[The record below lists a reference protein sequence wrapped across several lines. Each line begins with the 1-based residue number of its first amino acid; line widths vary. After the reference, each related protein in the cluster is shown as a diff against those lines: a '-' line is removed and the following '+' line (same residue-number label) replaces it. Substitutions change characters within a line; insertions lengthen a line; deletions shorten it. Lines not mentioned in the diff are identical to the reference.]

1 MKIRE
6 KCAYSLDESLKK
18 WYDKDM
24 EIQKEINEK
33 VGKNLMYYRKQAGL
47 TQAELAEK
55 INYSDKSISKWE
67 SGNGVPDLY
76 TLMALG
82 ELFNVPINA
91 FIAEETPVQIQKKTA
106 GLHLLI
112 TLLSCGIVWLL
123 AMCAFVTMYLSHTKL
138 APWIVFLYASMA
150 ASIVVIVYAGI
161 WKHRIVGFISVSALI
176 WLTLTCMFIT
186 GMQVSIIYGNSYA
199 GLWSIYL
206 LGVPLQ
212 ILEILWVFF
221 RFLFRK
227 NKKKDELS
235 GGNAATLDEEKE
247 IEGKV

>member
-1 MKIRE
+1 
-6 KCAYSLDESLKK
+6 LKK

-24 EIQKEINEK
+24 EHQKEINEK
-33 VGKNLMYYRKQAGL
+33 IAKNLIYYRKQAGL

-55 INYSDKSISKWE
+55 INYSDKSVSKWE
-67 SGNGVPDLY
+67 SGNGVPDVY

-82 ELFNVPINA
+82 ELYNVPINA
-91 FIAEETPVQIQKKTA
+91 FVEEETPVQVQKKTA

-112 TLLSCGIVWLL
+112 TLLSCGIVWLV
-123 AMCAFVTMYLSHTKL
+123 AMCAFVGLYLGKAKL
-138 APWIVFLYASMA
+138 PPWIVFLYASSA
-150 ASIVVIVYAGI
+150 SSIVVIVYASI
-161 WKHRIVGFISVSALI
+161 WKHRIVGFIFVSALI

-186 GMQVSIIYGNSYA
+186 GMKVSIIYDNSYV

-206 LGVPLQ
+206 LGIPLQ

-227 NKKKDELS
+227 NKKNKEMETLKNTGAELPQEI
-235 GGNAATLDEEKE
+235 EEKA
-247 IEGKV
+247 